1 LGEIK
6 FFTTKKEDKKADPQ
20 KKGDKSPDQE
30 KKILGFLQEKNAAQP
45 AAKPEPKP
53 APVAPAPKPSFK
65 LEDNPSLDAKIRAL
79 VELISHDKDHA
90 LYPYINYE
98 TNKVTFPLLAKVGE
112 SEDNIGLLE
121 KLSDESIGVLDKHI
135 FERLILCPEHS
146 DSYAISLR
154 LYCGKCGSLDVDK
167 LHLIEHKACGYIGK
181 KSEFETATQS
191 KCPSCRMMIRDPS
204 RELRIPGMWY
214 ECNGCTSKFDNPTIK
229 LHCRKYNH
237 DFNMNQAETVTIPF
251 FRLTKDAST
260 AQVNILSIIP
270 MVKKVLSARDF
281 AIEETAQIKG
291 KSGVM
296 HTASLYA
303 YNREGKTILIDIRSA
318 EKEVDDA
325 EVISAFVKVIDVSP
339 NFAIFVA
346 IPGISEKAKAMSA
359 NYSNI
364 SIVSGKNFAEVIKSV
379 EQVLTKQL
387 PPAESQS
394 ALQAGPK
401 RID

>member
-1 LGEIK
+1 MGEIK
-6 FFTTKKEDKKADPQ
+6 FFTSKKEDKKADPQ
-20 KKGDKSPDQE
+20 KDKSPDQE
-30 KKILGFLQEKNAAQP
+30 KKVLGWLQEKSPAQP
-45 AAKPEPKP
+45 AAKPEPAKP
-53 APVAPAPKPSFK
+53 AAQAPPKQSFK
-65 LEDNPSLDAKIRAL
+65 LDDNPSLDAKIRAL

-181 KSEFETATQS
+181 KSEFETSAQS
-191 KCPSCRMMIRDPS
+191 KCPSCRMVIRDPA

-270 MVKKVLSARDF
+270 MIKKVLAARDF

-303 YNREGKTILIDIRSA
+303 YNREGKTILIDIRSS
-318 EKEVDDA
+318 ESEVDDA

-346 IPGISEKAKAMSA
+346 IPGISDKAKAMSA

-379 EQVLTKQL
+379 EQVLAKQL

-394 ALQAGPK
+394 ALQTGPK